1 MALLSRFSFF
11 ASRMIL
17 VRSSL
22 CVVFCFVG
30 GFVELRAQDQA
41 AGWQRA
47 LPGRTYTFPR
57 DHFDHPDFKTE
68 WWYFT
73 GHLHESGGKGR
84 EFGFQVTFF
93 RQGVRAPGARTE
105 VSSRFVQ
112 NHFYFGHFA
121 VSDLTGKQFYYTQ
134 EISRGAF
141 DEAGAVAEGD
151 AGDRIVWLN
160 DWSLTLNENDGFH
173 SVTHNEKDGVT
184 LDMKVV
190 PQKPLVFHG
199 KDGAS
204 QKAAGLGNASHY
216 YSCSRMLATGEL
228 TIGEEKI
235 SVAGQAWL
243 DREWATNQLAADQV
257 GWDWFSLQFK
267 DGSELMIYQLRKKD
281 GSADPVSSGTW
292 IDRAGNS
299 THLSSDAF
307 TLTPQKTGVW
317 KSGESGAD
325 YPLRW
330 KIAVPS
336 LGIDVMTVE
345 RMQSQELYLPPLTY
359 WEGAVGVTGT
369 HEGQGY
375 MELTGYGGTI
385 SPLSGSR

>member
-1 MALLSRFSFF
+1 MALLSRFPSP
-11 ASRMIL
+11 ASRTIL
-17 VRSSL
+17 VRSIF
-22 CVVFCFVG
+22 CVVCCFVG
-30 GFVELRAQDQA
+30 VFALRAQDQA
-41 AGWQRA
+41 GGWKRA
-47 LPGRTYTFPR
+47 LPGKKYSFPR

-84 EFGFQVTFF
+84 DFGFQVTFF
-93 RQGVRAPGARTE
+93 RQGVRAPEARAE

-112 NHFYFGHFA
+112 DHFYFGHFA
-121 VSDLTGKQFYYTQ
+121 VSDLTDNRFYYTQ

-151 AGDRIVWLN
+151 VGDRIVWLN
-160 DWSLTLNENDGFH
+160 SWSLTLNENDGFH
-173 SVTHNEKDGVT
+173 SITHNKKDGVI
-184 LDMKVV
+184 LDMKIV

-199 KDGAS
+199 EDGAS

-216 YSCSRMLATGEL
+216 YSCSRMLATGKL
-228 TIGEEKI
+228 TIGGEKV
-235 SVAGQAWL
+235 SVAGEAWL
-243 DREWATNQLAADQV
+243 DREWATNQLAADQA

-267 DGSELMIYQLRKKD
+267 DGSELMIYQMRKDD
-281 GSADPVSSGTW
+281 GTADPVSSTW
-292 IDRAGNS
+292 IDPAGNS
-299 THLSSDAF
+299 THLSSDTF
-307 TLTPQKTGVW
+307 TLSPQKTGVW
-317 KSGESGAD
+317 NSAESGAH

-336 LGIDVMTVE
+336 LGIDVMTAE

-385 SPLSGSR
+385 SPLSSSR